1 MIRQNHG
8 IRAHFAVL
16 FGGQICK
23 ETLLVG
29 QIVVPSVGI
38 PLTEA
43 FPSWTAAKGRAGAA
57 EDNRAWGM
65 EAAGRGGGG
74 GRVGAA
80 PVNPASTH
88 GLPTPRPRGAPH
100 AAPRRRPPPARAS
113 PSRLDVMWAA
123 GLARRRG
130 RGPSGRSRGA
140 RSAPCALRRAPGP
153 YAPPPP
159 PPPRHIWK
167 RSARLPPA
175 RRAGGEGA
183 GAGAAAGWAGGGE
196 RGALARPV
204 SPSRCLCR
212 NSSCQNGARR
222 GAARSGGVPSCPRAS
237 GVAGAS

>member
-1 MIRQNHG
+1 
-8 IRAHFAVL
+8 
-16 FGGQICK
+16 
-23 ETLLVG
+23 
-29 QIVVPSVGI
+29 
-38 PLTEA
+38 
-43 FPSWTAAKGRAGAA
+43 
-57 EDNRAWGM
+57 M

-183 GAGAAAGWAGGGE
+183 GAGAGAAAGWAGGGE

-222 GAARSGGVPSCPRAS
+222 GAARPGAAASLPAPAPQELPELLDRKEPSRGLRKAGQERRRRFSPCWPGRPSLPVWGPSLPSPLLSASSRA
-237 GVAGAS
+237 ASLGLFFQTV